1 MKNKLLNAMK
11 SLPMTIE
18 DKQEFVNTIV
28 NNSKGDGE
36 AILYYYKFDNDN
48 FIKEFESDFGG
59 SLANDTITM
68 LINLIT
74 LPATYIWYNASEDA
88 DGHYLTKQVS
98 IDPTLPM
105 RDLERIE
112 GLIVEDCSLM
122 MYPYFAKG
130 EYKQKFEKLSN
141 ANAEF
146 EELMPIIE
154 LIDKHLTPVTKE
166 EFYSKLDK
174 QPIIL

>member
-11 SLPMTIE
+11 ALPMTIE
-18 DKQEFVNTIV
+18 DKQEFVNTIL

-36 AILYYYKFDNDN
+36 AILYYYKFDNN
-48 FIKEFESDFGG
+48 SFIEEFESDFGG
-59 SLANDTITM
+59 SLDKDTILM

-74 LPATYIWYNASEDA
+74 LPAAYIWYNGSDDA
-88 DGHYLTKQVS
+88 DGHHLTKQVS
-98 IDPTLPM
+98 IDPTLPSWA
-105 RDLERIE
+105 LKRIE
-112 GLIVEDCSLM
+112 GFIIEDCSLM
-122 MYPYFAKG
+122 IYPYFAKG

-141 ANAEF
+141 AFADF

-154 LIDKHLTPVTKE
+154 LIDKHLTLVSKE